1 MNTLLLLLLL
11 FLSFLLSFS
20 SAEECGQQAGGALCP
35 NNLCCSPFGW
45 CGDTEPYCK
54 RPGCQSQCT
63 PDGHP
68 PPLPPPP
75 SPPPP
80 DPTGGLTDI
89 ITRSQFDDM
98 LKHRNDPACPSRGF
112 YTYEAF
118 ITAAYY
124 FTSFA
129 RGRDTAARKKE
140 LAAFF
145 GQTSYESTGHPKNT
159 SIYTWGY
166 CYKEEL
172 NPPSDY
178 CSPSDTWPCVP
189 GKRYYGR
196 GPVLL
201 KGNHEYGSY
210 GQALNADLLNNPD
223 LVSNDPV
230 IAFKV
235 AILFWMKPVPPKP
248 WSHGVLINLWRPS
261 TADIAA
267 GRLPGYGVI
276 TNIFNGRIECGHG
289 YDARVADRIG
299 FYRRYCEILGAD
311 PGDNLDCYN
320 QRPFDPVICPS
331 TLLFNK
337 E

>member
-1 MNTLLLLLLL
+1 EDFTTSLTHHLLVSFIF
-11 FLSFLLSFS
+11 FL
-20 SAEECGQQAGGALCP
+20 GRGM
-35 NNLCCSPFGW
+35 W
-45 CGDTEPYCK
+45 
-54 RPGCQSQCT
+54 
-63 PDGHP
+63 
-68 PPLPPPP
+68 
-75 SPPPP
+75 
-80 DPTGGLTDI
+80 
-89 ITRSQFDDM
+89 
-98 LKHRNDPACPSRGF
+98 NDPACPARGF

-118 ITAAYY
+118 ITAAYF

-129 RGRDTAARKKE
+129 RGSDTAARKKE

-166 CYKEEL
+166 CYKEEM

-201 KGNHEYGSY
+201 QGNHEYGAY